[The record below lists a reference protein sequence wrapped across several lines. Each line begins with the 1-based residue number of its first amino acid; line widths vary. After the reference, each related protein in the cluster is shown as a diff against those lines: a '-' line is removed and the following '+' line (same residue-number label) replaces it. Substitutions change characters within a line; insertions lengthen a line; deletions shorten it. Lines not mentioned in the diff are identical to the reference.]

1 MPGFV
6 TAAQARALYDRA
18 QRAHPRRIDPELN
31 ARLIAGTNEQITAA
45 RSYATEMLEQR
56 AFALAGYG
64 FTEVARLE
72 KLRDFYE
79 GAQLTETVLNK
90 TRAVAT
96 ARIYSRQ
103 KEM

>member
-1 MPGFV
+1 MSPFMS
-6 TAAQARALYDRA
+6 AAATRDLYDRA
-18 QRAHPRRIDPELN
+18 QRPRPSHVTPELN

-72 KLRDFYE
+72 RLREYYE
-79 GAQLTETVLNK
+79 G
-90 TRAVAT
+90 
-96 ARIYSRQ
+96 
-103 KEM
+103 KERDDV